1 VVRILVGS
9 NLWITWSQIALDQP
23 GPRRR
28 REPPSNATST
38 PGSISLDA
46 LDLLIEER
54 SDPGAKLILGKPE
67 YLPSGVGPNRED
79 WIARRFAMKEPTRRT
94 PTDRPGRTR
103 RIEATDRLYRRCGV
117 TVSTGLEAERLALL
131 VSTTA

>member
-67 YLPSGVGPNRED
+67 HLPSGVGPNRED
-79 WIARRFAMKEPTRRT
+79 L
-94 PTDRPGRTR
+94 DRPPLRDEG
-103 RIEATDRLYRRCGV
+103 ANAAHADRPPG
-117 TVSTGLEAERLALL
+117 
-131 VSTTA
+131 